1 MPLSTLLTADEAAE
15 LLRIGRRTFDAHV
28 ARGDIPYIAVG
39 VGLKRTRKRF
49 EPEDLARF
57 RERQRRVECSPDP
70 IPSRPRTVGQQSES
84 IDFAAILR
92 ERRAEKR
99 AAREKALK
107 ELEN

>member
-15 LLRIGRRTFDAHV
+15 MLRIGRRTFDAHV

-39 VGLKRTRKRF
+39 MGLKRTRKRF

-57 RERQRRVECSPDP
+57 RERQRRLEYPTTLADRTERAASP
-70 IPSRPRTVGQQSES
+70 GEG
-84 IDFAAILR
+84 IDFAALLR

-99 AAREKALK
+99 AARRKGSTS
-107 ELEN
+107 